1 MALDPSLD
9 MQLQVSQR
17 LLKINRGLSAT
28 LNLQELLQSI
38 AEAAAEMTGC
48 EQSTISQLDPQTNR
62 LHFLAALFMPKEIM
76 ESVRIP
82 LEDSIAGTAFLTQV
96 PVIVQDAQNDER
108 LFRQVDEL
116 SGFTTRTLLAVPML
130 IDHQATGVLTAV
142 NKTGGAPYDAQD
154 VYVLETLASQAAIAI
169 NNAQLM
175 NECRDAYQALAKL
188 DEMKKSFIAITS
200 HELRLPIGLILG
212 HSSYLKEILDGEA
225 AEQIRVI
232 ERGAL
237 RLKDIV
243 EDLSQ
248 VENMRTGQTSLRLE
262 AVDLVP
268 VLNHLMERY
277 SRQAAEQQ
285 LFISTMFPTPSLIL
299 EADAAKLSI
308 AIEHLLK
315 NSLAFTDPGGRIEVS
330 FEESDDAV
338 VVHVSDTG
346 IGIPDEDLGLVFER
360 FYQVETHMTRRH
372 GGMGMG
378 LAVAK
383 MMVELHKGAI
393 HVESQV
399 GKGSRFGILL
409 PKARVRAFVAES

>member
-1 MALDPSLD
+1 

-62 LHFLAALFMPKEIM
+62 LRFLAAHFMSKEIM

-82 LEDSIAGTAFLTQV
+82 LEDSIAGTAFLTQT

-130 IDHQATGVLTAV
+130 IDHQSTGVLTAV
-142 NKTGGAPYDAQD
+142 NKSGGAPYDAQD

-212 HSSYLKEILDGEA
+212 HASYLKEILDGEA

-248 VENMRTGQTSLRLE
+248 VENMRTGQTSVRIE

-268 VLNHLMERY
+268 VLNNLIERY

-315 NSLAFTDPGGRIEVS
+315 NSLAFTDPGGRIEISV
-330 FEESDDAV
+330 EESEDAV
-338 VVHVSDTG
+338 VVHISDTG
-346 IGIPDEDLGLVFER
+346 IGIPEADLGLVFER

-399 GKGSRFGILL
+399 GKGSRFSILL

>member
-1 MALDPSLD
+1 

-62 LHFLAALFMPKEIM
+62 LRFLAAHFMSKEIM

-82 LEDSIAGTAFLTQV
+82 LEDSIAGTAFLTQT

-130 IDHQATGVLTAV
+130 IDHQSTGVLTAV
-142 NKTGGAPYDAQD
+142 NKSGGAPYDAQD

-212 HSSYLKEILDGEA
+212 HASYLKEILDGEA

-248 VENMRTGQTSLRLE
+248 VENMRTGQTSVRIE

-268 VLNHLMERY
+268 VLNNLIERY

-285 LFISTMFPTPSLIL
+285 LIISTMFPTPTLIL

-315 NSLAFTDPGGRIEVS
+315 NSLAFTDPGGRIEISV
-330 FEESDDAV
+330 EESEDAV
-338 VVHVSDTG
+338 VVHISDTG
-346 IGIPDEDLGLVFER
+346 IGIPEADLGLVFER

-393 HVESQV
+393 HIESQV
-399 GKGSRFGILL
+399 GKGSRFSILL

>member
-1 MALDPSLD
+1 
-9 MQLQVSQR
+9 
-17 LLKINRGLSAT
+17 
-28 LNLQELLQSI
+28 
-38 AEAAAEMTGC
+38 
-48 EQSTISQLDPQTNR
+48 
-62 LHFLAALFMPKEIM
+62 
-76 ESVRIP
+76 
-82 LEDSIAGTAFLTQV
+82 
-96 PVIVQDAQNDER
+96 
-108 LFRQVDEL
+108 
-116 SGFTTRTLLAVPML
+116 ML

-142 NKTGGAPYDAQD
+142 NKTGGAPYDTQD

-248 VENMRTGQTSLRLE
+248 VENMRTGQTSVRIE

-268 VLNHLMERY
+268 VLNNLIERY

-285 LFISTMFPTPSLIL
+285 LFISTVFPSPSLIL

-315 NSLAFTDPGGRIEVS
+315 NSLAFTDPGGRIEIS
-330 FEESDDAV
+330 FEESEDAV
-338 VVHVSDTG
+338 VIHVSDTG

-399 GKGSRFGILL
+399 GKGSRFSILL

>member
-1 MALDPSLD
+1 LALDPSLD

-399 GKGSRFGILL
+399 GKGSRFSILL